1 MSKPNLQSVDSVN
14 QAAAPDP
21 FDLESLRLDQDFTEA
36 SGVKKLLMTVPVR
49 KPNPH
54 DFVRVHPDHAYR
66 STLAL
71 IELREDRELFLVPPP
86 IARELPGEF
95 FPVTLYTAIN
105 RQGVV
110 FLWPVR
116 LPGPDGK
123 QLEWHRSAAEAAEL
137 AMTHWIRVK
146 ANMSLG
152 AYDAYRA
159 GSKISDPKWPEVSF
173 QELLRIAFKLRYV
186 DSVDH
191 AVVKRLRGLA

>member
-1 MSKPNLQSVDSVN
+1 MSKTNVQSADTVK
-14 QAAAPDP
+14 QAVAPDP

-49 KPNPH
+49 KPNPQ
-54 DFVRVHPDHAYR
+54 DVVRVHPNHAYR
-66 STLAL
+66 STLAV

-95 FPVTLYTAIN
+95 FPVTMYTAIN
-105 RQGVV
+105 RQGIV

-152 AYDAYRA
+152 AYDVYRA
-159 GSKISDPKWPEVSF
+159 ESTISDPEWPEISF

>member
-1 MSKPNLQSVDSVN
+1 MSKTNLQSVDSVN
-14 QAAAPDP
+14 QTAAPDP
-21 FDLESLRLDQDFTEA
+21 FDLESLRLDQNFTEA

-49 KPNPH
+49 KPNPQ

-66 STLAL
+66 STLAV

-152 AYDAYRA
+152 AYDVYRA
-159 GSKISDPKWPEVSF
+159 ESTISDPKWPEVSF